1 MPPIDHKQMSVC
13 EREQLS
19 EGSLLSAF
27 TNKKVYQ
34 PVWQIIYIYE
44 PPANSPQI
52 LLSDGKQV
60 TQHAAL
66 HPSCVI
72 SYQKKAWKLR
82 NNGKQPGDV
91 LKSYRLPVIKVID
104 YVIKSGNDTTVLF
117 LSKIK
122 LLGWENAD
130 LMPEVLSRRD
140 VEVVLG
146 TGEVVVKSKE
156 NFDGFDEPRLEQ
168 SSYEYVSDEVTFKCD
183 IAGDITESSL
193 EDRKF
198 QWIGKSMTKKSFN
211 PDLLKSGDLRF
222 LGPDNL
228 NILKI
233 CSGCGLLAYQTEN
246 QVATFVPPAKSL
258 VDFLSTSDLLSKEQ
272 IDSLEFCSCL
282 HSDENS
288 LRKEFQN
295 KCMVVNQDSSSDIR
309 APRVQCVI
317 VNRENKPA
325 KDSSDDSDARDEKVD
340 KKAVKNNGIIS
351 EIGRNGK
358 LPRISKQL
366 RVCEYCGVEEAQM
379 SGCRQCGKVWYC
391 SPPCRRADAKPH
403 TAVCRA
409 FITVRRYNE
418 ERAAFSLQLRE
429 PVDGCMT
436 CGFYRD
442 SLEQCSLCLVVAF
455 CCTSCAE
462 VGKDRHKPVC
472 DAFVVIQNY
481 TRDKLMAREQEVD

>member
-1 MPPIDHKQMSVC
+1 MDIKQVPTMC

-19 EGSLLSAF
+19 EGTLLQVF
-27 TNKKVYQ
+27 MNKKVYQ

-66 HPSCVI
+66 HPNCVI
-72 SYQKKAWKLR
+72 SYQKKAWKMR
-82 NNGKQPGDV
+82 NNGKQPGEV
-91 LKSYRLPVIKVID
+91 LKAYRLPKIKVIEH
-104 YVIKSGNDTTVLF
+104 VIKSGNDTTVLF

-122 LLGWENAD
+122 LLGWENSD
-130 LMPEVLSRRD
+130 KIMPEVLSRRD

-146 TGEVVVKSKE
+146 NGDVIIKSKD

-168 SSYEYVSDEVTFKCD
+168 CSYEYVSDDVTFKCD
-183 IAGDITESSL
+183 IVGDITESSL
-193 EDRKF
+193 EDRRF
-198 QWIGKSMTKKSFN
+198 QWIGKSMTKVAFN
-211 PDLLKSGDLRF
+211 PDLLKTGDLRF

-246 QVATFVPPAKSL
+246 KVATFVPPSKSL
-258 VDFLSTSDLLSKEQ
+258 VDFLSSSELLSKDQ
-272 IDSLEFCSCL
+272 IDSLEFCSCVN
-282 HSDENS
+282 DENS

-295 KCMVVNQDSSSDIR
+295 KCMVVNQDSSSDMR

-317 VNRENKPA
+317 VNRENGKPT
-325 KDSSDDSDARDEKVD
+325 KDCSDESEVET
-340 KKAVKNNGIIS
+340 KAVVKNGIMS
-351 EIGRNGK
+351 QIGRSGK
-358 LPRISKQL
+358 NHKISKQL

-418 ERAAFSLQLRE
+418 ERSAFSAQLRE

-436 CGFYRD
+436 CGFWRD
-442 SLEQCSLCLVVAF
+442 SLEECEHCLVVAF
-455 CCTSCAE
+455 CCSTCCEA
-462 VGKDRHKPVC
+462 GKDRHKPVC
-472 DAFVVIQNY
+472 DAFVVIQLY